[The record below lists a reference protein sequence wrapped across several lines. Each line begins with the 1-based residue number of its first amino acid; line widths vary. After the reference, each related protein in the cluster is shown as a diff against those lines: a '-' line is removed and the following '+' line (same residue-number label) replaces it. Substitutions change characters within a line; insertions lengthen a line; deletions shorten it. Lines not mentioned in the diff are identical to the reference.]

1 MKMTSFAGA
10 IGAGLA
16 LLLGSACSANTD
28 NSAAPTTSGQTTI
41 VTPSRSPSPV
51 PTSAPIKSGPIKA
64 APPARAAAKTAGK
77 PADDLA
83 DGKHAVRITRVD
95 PATRQITV
103 DVVQFFTGDDA
114 VKAAEE
120 DNAEEIPPPNDYWIR
135 NASPR
140 LRTFAVAADASITVS
155 ALGVAE
161 SGSATESIAKTS
173 PELAGFDHLER
184 GLFWVTVSGDRVL
197 KIAEQFL
204 P

>member
-10 IGAGLA
+10 IGAALA
-16 LLLGSACSANTD
+16 LLLGSACSANSD
-28 NSAAPTTSGQTTI
+28 NSAAPPPSGQTTI
-41 VTPSRSPSPV
+41 LT
-51 PTSAPIKSGPIKA
+51 PTSTPIKSGPIKA
-64 APPARAAAKTAGK
+64 APPTRAAAKTAGE
-77 PADDLA
+77 PSDDLA
-83 DGKHAVRITRVD
+83 DGKHAVRITRVA

-135 NASPR
+135 NANSR
-140 LRTFAVAADASITVS
+140 LRTFAVAADAPITVNT
-155 ALGVAE
+155 LGFAE
-161 SGSATESIAKTS
+161 SGGATENIAKTL
-173 PELAGFDHLER
+173 PELAKLDYETR
-184 GLFWVTVSGDRVL
+184 LFWVTVSGDRVL